1 MLKKVLIANRG
12 EIAMRVARGCREF
25 GVASVAVFSD
35 PDAGAPHVRT
45 ADEAFPLGGLTPAE
59 SYLRG
64 DAIIEIARRVGADAV
79 HPGYGFLAENPEFA
93 GACAEAGL
101 KFVGPTPD
109 AMRALG
115 SKTAARKRMQAAG
128 VPVVPGTVDPIPTA
142 EQAAKIALEI
152 GYPIALKAVSGGGGK
167 GMRVVERP
175 EDIETSFRQAS
186 SEAQASFGDAAMY
199 LERLVVRPRHV
210 EVQILADEHRNA
222 VHLGERECSIQRRH
236 QKLVEE
242 SPSPVVDADLRARM
256 GEVAVR
262 AAQAVGYTNAGT
274 CEFLL
279 DSDGSFYFL
288 EVNARLQVE
297 HPVTE
302 LVTGIDLVREQL
314 RVASGEPLGY
324 GQDAIVQ
331 RGHAIEC
338 RIQAEDAANLF
349 FPSTGRVVAVHEPSG
364 PGIRIDGALEAG
376 QAVTPYYDPMLA
388 KLIVWAETRDAAVK
402 RMRRAL
408 GEYLVL
414 GVKTTIPFHRWLMEH
429 PAFVAGDMDTG
440 FLERHWT
447 PSAAVP
453 DDLAELAALVAVVAA
468 HRSRATIRPA
478 AQANGADGTEDRWL
492 SFARRSGLRVP

>member
-1 MLKKVLIANRG
+1 
-12 EIAMRVARGCREF
+12 MRVARGCREL
-25 GVASVAVFSD
+25 GIRSVAVFSD
-35 PDAGAPHVRT
+35 PDAGAPHVRM
-45 ADEAFPLGGLTPAE
+45 ADEAYPLGGITPAE

-64 DAIIEIARRVGADAV
+64 DLIVEVARRAGADAV

-93 GACAEAGL
+93 AACAEAGL
-101 KFVGPTPD
+101 KFVGPTPA

-115 SKTAARKRMQAAG
+115 SKTAARKTMQAAG

-142 EQAAKIALEI
+142 EEAAAVAREI
-152 GYPIALKAVSGGGGK
+152 GFPIALKAVSGGGGK

-175 EDIETSFRQAS
+175 DDLEAAFRQAS
-186 SEAQASFGDAAMY
+186 SEALASFGDPSMY

-210 EVQILADEHRNA
+210 EVQVLADEHGNV

-256 GEVAVR
+256 GAVALR

-279 DSDGSFYFL
+279 DRDGNFYFL

-302 LVTGIDLVREQL
+302 LVTGIDLVHQQL
-314 RVASGEPLGY
+314 RVAAGERLDFT
-324 GQDAIVQ
+324 QDDIRPV
-331 RGHAIEC
+331 GHAIEC
-338 RIQAEDAANLF
+338 RIQAEDAANQF
-349 FPSTGRVVAVHEPSG
+349 FPSTGRVEAVHEPSG

-376 QAVTPYYDPMLA
+376 QQVTPFYDPMLA
-388 KLIVWAETRDAAVK
+388 KLIVWAETREAAIR

-429 PAFVAGDMDTG
+429 PAFRTGELDTA
-440 FLERHWT
+440 FLERHWL
-447 PSAAVP
+447 PSGEP
-453 DDLAELAALVAVVAA
+453 PEGLAEVAALVAAIVAHQGRAA
-468 HRSRATIRPA
+468 HRPVRAT
-478 AQANGADGTEDRWL
+478 ADGAEDRWA
-492 SFARRSGLRVP
+492 SFARRAGLRVP